1 MARVAGEP
9 MIRSAR
15 HRQRRW
21 LRIAR
26 RVERISRVVLV
37 WLLGVG
43 ALYGIYAL
51 ICERDLFA
59 VRQIVV
65 SGDFTHLDE
74 ASIKELTEVELG
86 TSLFQLSLDA
96 VQERVNRH
104 PWVRASA
111 VRRKLPHI
119 LWIYVVEREPIA
131 LLNANGLYL
140 VDAEAKI
147 FKAHQVGDPSDL
159 PILTGITDVTVDGNG
174 VGHSTQLEG
183 LLQLERRF
191 ERHALAERLGISEL
205 VRDRYGRISVI
216 TERPAIQLRLGEQP
230 SVEQLDRFVEIWPA
244 LEPASSAM
252 QSVDLFVERKVVVRS
267 DSS

>member
-1 MARVAGEP
+1 

-15 HRQRRW
+15 HRQRRL

-43 ALYGIYAL
+43 VLYGGYAMV
-51 ICERDLFA
+51 CERDLFA

-74 ASIKELTEVELG
+74 ASVKDLADVALG
-86 TSLFQLSLDA
+86 TSLFHVSLDA
-96 VQERVNRH
+96 VQERINRH

-147 FKAHQVGDPSDL
+147 FKAYQVGDPADL

-174 VGHSTQLEG
+174 VGHSAQLEA
-183 LLQLERRF
+183 LLQLERHF
-191 ERHALAERLGISEL
+191 ERHAVAERLGISEMI
-205 VRDRYGRISVI
+205 RDRYGRVSVI
-216 TERPAIQLRLGEQP
+216 TERPAMQLRLGEQP
-230 SVEQLDRFVEIWPA
+230 SVEQLDRFLEILPA
-244 LEPASSAM
+244 LDRAHGTI